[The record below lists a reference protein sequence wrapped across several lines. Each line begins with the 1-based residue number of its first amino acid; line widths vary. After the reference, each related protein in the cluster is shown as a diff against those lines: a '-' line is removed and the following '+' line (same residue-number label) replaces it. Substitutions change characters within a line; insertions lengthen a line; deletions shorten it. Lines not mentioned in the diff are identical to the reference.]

1 MNLFST
7 DASKLTDFAQVKTS
21 DILAFL
27 DENAN
32 RIAMKAQEID
42 DSLAFKSDQ
51 NAELV
56 NSLLDS
62 QPIQQNAD
70 EENYASPLVP
80 NQKLGAAM
88 PSQPQASEQPQGQPQ
103 GQAQASKGGKMSIK
117 LSNYGYDSDS
127 SPDYNSNVLK
137 IGNRGN
143 RLEDGVSAALT
154 RSLAKRLGIKK
165 GAWFNATTADGK
177 VLRRR
182 YDDTVPTTYRGKPL
196 PETVD
201 LYNVNGS
208 NSFGGKIVDI
218 QPFK

>member
-1 MNLFST
+1 MNPLFST

-21 DILAFL
+21 DILASL

-32 RIAMKAQEID
+32 RIAMQAQEID

-56 NSLLDS
+56 SSLLDS
-62 QPIQQNAD
+62 QPMRQNVD
-70 EENYASPLVP
+70 EEDYTSPLVP
-80 NQKLGAAM
+80 NQKLGAAI
-88 PSQPQASEQPQGQPQ
+88 PSQPQA
-103 GQAQASKGGKMSIK
+103 QAQASTGGKMSIK
-117 LSNYGYDSDS
+117 LSNYGYASDS

-137 IGNRGN
+137 IGHANN
-143 RLEDGVSAALT
+143 PLKDGVSAALT

-165 GAWFNATTADGK
+165 GAWFDATTASGE

-182 YDDTVPTTYRGKPL
+182 YDDTVPTTYRGKSL

-201 LYNVNGS
+201 LYNINGS
-208 NSFGGKIVDI
+208 NKFGGKVINI
-218 QPFK
+218 TPSR